1 MYTYGRTRVGVRLF
15 SGTICSN
22 QHKFV
27 RSKKRQAGAAAYSTT
42 TIESCISSNQW
53 TASLEEGQ
61 AARGRHNRGSLCLI
75 IPFFKQ
81 YVIVSAHKLGYV
93 QL

>member
-1 MYTYGRTRVGVRLF
+1 MYTYGRTRVGVRSF
-15 SGTICSN
+15 FGTICLN

-61 AARGRHNRGSLCLI
+61 AEPGGDTIGGL
-75 IPFFKQ
+75 F
-81 YVIVSAHKLGYV
+81 V
-93 QL
+93 